1 MKPFIYNVKTK
12 EKLIYRIKI
21 QETGEY
27 CTNQNNEPCEC
38 GTLGWAEVL
47 MVNCQSQHPGK
58 KLILVQE
65 KYDVKR

>member
-1 MKPFIYNVKTK
+1 MKPFVYNVSPK
-12 EKLIYRIKI
+12 EKWIYRIKI

-27 CTNQNNEPCEC
+27 CRNQNNEPCEC
-38 GTLGWAEVL
+38 GTLGWAEIL
-47 MVNCQSQHPGK
+47 MSNCKMQHPGK